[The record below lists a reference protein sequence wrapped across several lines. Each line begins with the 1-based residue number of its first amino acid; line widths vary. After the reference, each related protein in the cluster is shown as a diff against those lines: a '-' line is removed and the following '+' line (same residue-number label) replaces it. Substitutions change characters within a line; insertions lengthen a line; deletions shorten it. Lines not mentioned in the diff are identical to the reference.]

1 MTINVSGN
9 KAIEIILLAKGV
21 QVPAKVLIAIC
32 NEHYNN
38 GVIEFTKL
46 TKDRIAKISG
56 IGIDMLNKYIKR
68 LADNDVLL
76 SMPNKGAYMLSA
88 DWVLEL
94 QENDFNVNLS
104 LSTVE
109 QIHTI
114 TKSTA
119 AYQQGIL
126 VYDQSQE
133 RYTIMSEN
141 LTQTINSG
149 LNCGEGFEVFYKDA
163 WISTRIEMR
172 HTSKGNAWYLVDI
185 KAKRKLDN
193 MLVRVPV

>member
-1 MTINVSGN
+1 MTINVTGN

-21 QVPAKVLIAIC
+21 QVPAKVLSTIC

-46 TKDRIAKISG
+46 TKDRISKISG
-56 IGIDMLNKYIKR
+56 IGVDMLNKYIKR
-68 LADNDVLL
+68 LADSGVLL
-76 SMPNKGAYMLSA
+76 PMPNKGAYMLSA

-94 QENDFNVNLS
+94 QETDFNVNLS

-109 QIHTI
+109 QIHTT
-114 TKSTA
+114 TKNTA

-126 VYDQSQE
+126 VYDQAQE
-133 RYTIMSEN
+133 RYTIMSED
-141 LTQTINSG
+141 LTETINHG
-149 LNCGEGFEVFYKDA
+149 LHCGECFEVFYKGE
-163 WISTRIEMR
+163 WIPTRIEMR
-172 HTSKGNAWYLVDI
+172 HTAKGGAWYLVDI

-193 MLVRVPV
+193 LQVRVPT